1 MGEYPFLKG
10 HGTENDFVLLP
21 DHDGTIHGDL
31 SPDAADGCVPSATA
45 APASAPTE
53 CCASCVRATDGSWTT
68 ATPTGRS
75 PRCAGTASEC
85 SCGTSSRRAWSSQS
99 GPIDIATRDGIK
111 TLLLEGELV
120 TVDLGVGRL
129 LPETKVTIGAT
140 SFPAVHVDM
149 GNPHAVVFVDDEA
162 TLAGLDLT
170 HPPVHDEA
178 VYPDGVNVEMVVRRG
193 ERHVAMRVHERGSG
207 ETRSCGTGAGAVL
220 VAVGDGRRGAP
231 PGDVHGRRPRRHP
244 GPHLDRGRPGAADRS
259 RGGRG
264 PRNHLA
270 LTGPRLRPM
279 DFEGASAVVTGAAS
293 GIGAACARQLAA
305 HGARV
310 VVADLNAEKGE
321 AVASEIGGMFVG
333 VDVTNT
339 AQIQQAVDQAL
350 EMGPLRAL
358 VNSAGIGWA
367 QRTIGRD
374 GEYDSAHDLEAFKRV
389 VAINLVGTFDAV
401 RIGATAMSRNE
412 PDAAG
417 ERGAIVNVSSVAAFD
432 GQIGQA
438 AYAASKGGLVGLT
451 LPVARDLAASGIR
464 LNTVAPGLIDTPIY
478 DFAPE
483 PEEFKQQLGES
494 VLFPRRLGTPDEL
507 AAMVLACLT
516 NTYMNGETIRVD
528 GGIRMPPK

>member
-1 MGEYPFLKG
+1 M
-10 HGTENDFVLLP
+10 
-21 DHDGTIHGDL
+21 
-31 SPDAADGCVPSATA
+31 
-45 APASAPTE
+45 
-53 CCASCVRATDGSWTT
+53 
-68 ATPTGRS
+68 
-75 PRCAGTASEC
+75 
-85 SCGTSSRRAWSSQS
+85 
-99 GPIDIATRDGIK
+99 
-111 TLLLEGELV
+111 
-120 TVDLGVGRL
+120 TVDLGVARV

-140 SFPAVHVDM
+140 SWPAVHVDM
-149 GNPHAVVFVDDEA
+149 GNPHAVAFVDDEA

-170 HPPVHDEA
+170 RPPEHDEG
-178 VYPDGVNVEMVVRRG
+178 VYPDGVNVELVVRRG

-220 VAVGDGRRGAP
+220 VAAATADAAP
-231 PGDVHGRRPRRHP
+231 RPATYTRRRPRRHP
-244 GPHLDRGRPGAADRS
+244 HPDLDRGRPGPADRPG
-259 RGGRG
+259 RRRG
-264 PRNHLA
+264 PGHDQP
-270 LTGPRLRPM
+270 LTGPRLPSM
-279 DFEGASAVVTGAAS
+279 NLEGASAVVTGAAS

-321 AVASEIGGMFVG
+321 AVASEIGGMFVP
-333 VDVTNT
+333 VDVTST
-339 AQIQQAVDQAL
+339 TQIQQAVDQAL
-350 EMGPLRAL
+350 ELGPLRAL

-374 GEYDSAHDLEAFKRV
+374 GEYDSAHDLDAFKRV
-389 VAINLVGTFDAV
+389 VAINLIGTFDAV

-478 DFAPE
+478 DFVPE
-483 PEEFKQQLGES
+483 PEAFKEQLGQS
-494 VLFPRRLGTPDEL
+494 VLFPKRLGTPDEL